1 MGKGGDVFVLDMGE
15 PVRIDDLARKMVHL
29 SGLEV
34 KDDNNPNGDT
44 PQSSVITIINCS
56 LHF

>member
-1 MGKGGDVFVLDMGE
+1 MGE

-34 KDDNNPNGDT
+34 KDDNNPNGDIEIH
-44 PQSSVITIINCS
+44 SNSITFAKFDLLIFKSWNFS
-56 LHF
+56 